1 MGRGEQIISMH
12 TRRDGIIAG
21 QRRTSAALESIFTP
35 LITISNVSS
44 ACVVTVVDA
53 DVVAELVA
61 ELVAV
66 LEEVVAS
73 GTPQEMTGSLNW
85 TAIPC
90 TKLPW
95 FCLHVQ
101 TVGSGVRWDAVSP
114 WQVSTLPYRYL
125 TWRKRCGKL
134 CGRETKGCA
143 RCVFVGVFVGCACV
157 RVRVDACAR
166 VSQTWVVCVHD
177 HNIDPQQRQ
186 ERWSK

>member
-66 LEEVVAS
+66 LEAVVVAVFVSVDDCVELAVVVTLDVCVTVAEVVA
-73 GTPQEMTGSLNW
+73 
-85 TAIPC
+85 
-90 TKLPW
+90 
-95 FCLHVQ
+95 V
-101 TVGSGVRWDAVSP
+101 VD
-114 WQVSTLPYRYL
+114 
-125 TWRKRCGKL
+125 
-134 CGRETKGCA
+134 
-143 RCVFVGVFVGCACV
+143 CVDV
-157 RVRVDACAR
+157 
-166 VSQTWVVCVHD
+166 
-177 HNIDPQQRQ
+177 
-186 ERWSK
+186 